1 MTNTKELVIQD
12 MFDMIEIKGRN
23 LSKWE
28 EDFINSIKEQFE
40 KRRTLSEKQED
51 VLRGIYEDKT

>member
-51 VLRGIYEDKT
+51 VLRRIYEDKT